1 MRLATLLVPSWA
13 ILWRWPAAALSLA
26 TLLGSPWADLAAVA
40 NHNLEPGHPSWGV
53 LGRTGLPSSRPARK
67 FIGPRQAAGLSNIS
81 AGLYHPTGPKPA
93 GPKGRVSQG
102 PGPLQPHTP
111 TVTTVPSPTSQRPP
125 TPVSHRAY
133 ARRPTDPQSHS
144 PHKPTAAQFPRSPQ
158 LHSPAVPTVP
168 TIPQRL
174 SPQDHRPSPTAPTVP
189 QSNNSQRRDSAE
201 GHRPTVPQSPVSHK
215 AMASSTRVQQ
225 RHDPQAHR
233 LTGPQAHRPSPHSC
247 HSSRIP
253 SSSQARLYGKSLARA
268 STVAATDVT
277 CVRLNSS
284 ALGGSFVASLRLSS
298 SSQSSATL

>member
-174 SPQDHRPSPTAPTVP
+174 SPQDHRPTVP
-189 QSNNSQRRDSAE
+189 QPPLSHSPTIPRGATAPKATGPQSHNPQCPTRQWPPAPESNNATTRK
-201 GHRPTVPQSPVSHK
+201 PTGS
-215 AMASSTRVQQ
+215 
-225 RHDPQAHR
+225 
-233 LTGPQAHRPSPHSC
+233 QAHRPTGPVPTVATV
-247 HSSRIP
+247 REFP
-253 SSSQARLYGKSLARA
+253 QARKH
-268 STVAATDVT
+268 VFMVK
-277 CVRLNSS
+277 V
-284 ALGGSFVASLRLSS
+284 
-298 SSQSSATL
+298 